1 MWPVATVAR
10 MAVSLRNTATNTPL
24 QTLEIIGGDTM
35 GLLKGAFTLAFWPV
49 AVPVLATKKIIEMSS
64 SSTSN
69 STTKKHCTVKKTSTN
84 HVSINKSQ
92 AQHERNKMTNA
103 VRERIKA
110 RDNYT
115 CQKCGISLFD
125 EPHLLLEVDH
135 IIPIAKGGKTV
146 DSNLQ
151 CLCWK
156 CNRSKGAT
164 TQFFTGTIPCWKCAH
179 HDTAICN
186 KCPNGEYF
194 KEER

>member
-1 MWPVATVAR
+1 M
-10 MAVSLRNTATNTPL
+10 NTPL
-24 QTLEIIGGDTM
+24 RIQEIIGGDTM
-35 GLLKGAFTLAFWPV
+35 KLIKGFLALCFWPIMIPYWIIKEIV
-49 AVPVLATKKIIEMSS
+49 KMPPKQQTYSHRQKTFTPSQKPVYNNTPTKEQMRK
-64 SSTSN
+64 
-69 STTKKHCTVKKTSTN
+69 
-84 HVSINKSQ
+84 
-92 AQHERNKMTNA
+92 ERNKMTVA
-103 VRERIKA
+103 VRERIKK

-135 IIPIAKGGKTV
+135 IVPIAKGGKTV

-164 TQFFTGTIPCWKCAH
+164 TQFFTGEIPCWKCVR
-179 HDTAICN
+179 HDTAICSN
-186 KCPNGEYF
+186 CPNGEYF

>member
-1 MWPVATVAR
+1 M
-10 MAVSLRNTATNTPL
+10 NTRLP
-24 QTLEIIGGDTM
+24 TLEIIGGDTVK
-35 GLLKGAFTLAFWPV
+35 LIKGFIALCFWPIMLPYWIIKEITKTPPKQQTYSYKQKTFTTSQK
-49 AVPVLATKKIIEMSS
+49 PVYNNAPTKEQM
-64 SSTSN
+64 
-69 STTKKHCTVKKTSTN
+69 KK
-84 HVSINKSQ
+84 
-92 AQHERNKMTNA
+92 ERNKMTQT
-103 VRERIKA
+103 VRERIKK

-115 CQKCGISLFD
+115 CQKCGISIYE

-164 TQFFTGTIPCWKCAH
+164 TQFFTNTIPCWKCARQ
-179 HDTAICN
+179 DTSICQY
-186 KCPNGEYF
+186 CPNGEYY

>member
-1 MWPVATVAR
+1 M
-10 MAVSLRNTATNTPL
+10 
-24 QTLEIIGGDTM
+24 
-35 GLLKGAFTLAFWPV
+35 FWPIALPILLIKAFNEKSEKNCGSTHTV
-49 AVPVLATKKIIEMSS
+49 QKPIYY
-64 SSTSN
+64 SSTN
-69 STTKKHCTVKKTSTN
+69 LTK
-84 HVSINKSQ
+84 
-92 AQHERNKMTNA
+92 AQMQKERNKMTTA
-103 VRERIKA
+103 VRERIKK

-151 CLCWK
+151 SLCWK

-164 TQFFTGTIPCWKCAH
+164 TQFFTGEIPCWKCAR
-179 HDTAICN
+179 HDTTICS

-194 KEER
+194 EEER